1 MGGKIH
7 KNASFLNSSDREK
20 DEIIEYVH
28 FISLVCVDVDVELY
42 QNMSAQYFLN

>member
-1 MGGKIH
+1 MEKYTKMH
-7 KNASFLNSSDREK
+7 LFLNSSDREK

-42 QNMSAQYFLN
+42 QNMSAQCFLN

>member
-1 MGGKIH
+1 MEKYTKMH
-7 KNASFLNSSDREK
+7 LFLNSSDREK